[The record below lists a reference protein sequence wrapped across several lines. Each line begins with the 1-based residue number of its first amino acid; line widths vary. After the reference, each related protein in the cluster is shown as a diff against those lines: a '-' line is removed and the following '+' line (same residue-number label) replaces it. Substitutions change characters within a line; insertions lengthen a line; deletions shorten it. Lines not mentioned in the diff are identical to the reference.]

1 MRRNAYI
8 KRCEYKV
15 LRCKKEYL
23 RCLGSISKCSPWQ
36 RRNNTPND
44 ALIMNY

>member
-23 RCLGSISKCSPWQ
+23 RCLGSILNV
-36 RRNNTPND
+36 RHGND
-44 ALIMNY
+44 AIIYLTTH